1 MNLIYVD
8 IKAMIFSSTLTSEK
22 NKLPIKHLK
31 TILFQSQCISHH
43 AQQLQAVTLAEVK
56 IP

>member
-8 IKAMIFSSTLTSEK
+8 IKAMMFSSTLTSEK

-31 TILFQSQCISHH
+31 TIFFQSQCISHH